1 MSNDYLNIPE
11 PNIDLN
17 TSMGLIGKKDIN
29 DTSPQ
34 ISYPL
39 IILKN
44 LRTSAVQEHI
54 ATILDNTKP
63 DEGQEISFYGLN
75 TSNNLVYWRKGIASR
90 KLRKV
95 LIDYLIDFIILD
107 KPKSQISFEDI
118 LNNNFD
124 FIINEILNDK
134 PVINY
139 EDLGKNN
146 ELNLEDKNMDKAKEL
161 LALINDLE
169 CKAKE
174 NFNKISVENLT
185 KLGNIETSTEEVTP
199 IKEVINLPTEES
211 IVLKETLP
219 LDDNLDLTN
228 IEDLN
233 LPLNDL
239 GGVSFE

>member
-54 ATILDNTKP
+54 ATILDNTNSN
-63 DEGQEISFYGLN
+63 EGQEISFYGLN
-75 TSNNLVYWRKGIASR
+75 ASNNLVYWRKGIASR

-124 FIINEILNDK
+124 FIVDEIINDK

-146 ELNLEDKNMDKAKEL
+146 ELNLEDKNMDKTKEL

-174 NFNKISVENLT
+174 DFNKTSVEDLT
-185 KLGNIETSTEEVTP
+185 RLGNIETSTEEITP

-211 IVLKETLP
+211 VVLKETLP

-233 LPLNDL
+233 LSLNDL